1 MSTTPLKVHTSQAPV
16 SPQGKRLYREEVY
29 NKHGASQFG
38 SALDLRIPHL
48 GLVALFS
55 ILVINLIGYTL
66 AEGEYS
72 RKEVVSGIAS
82 NGLGPIKVYSPVIGT
97 VVKQYA
103 MEGAVVTKGDSLFVI
118 STDKS
123 TVTQRSA
130 FDYIRGELSTRR
142 QTLVADIKRRSVI
155 VDIEQ
160 RNALQ
165 ASATLTGQIEQ
176 INREIELAKSR
187 VALSVAN
194 VERYRQL
201 AVERYVVDSFLLD
214 KEQELRN
221 YQIQIES
228 LSRQREGI
236 RRDLDSAQNSLASLE
251 QKGMIEQADLQRSIA
266 DLNQQLADFDS
277 RKETLVVAH
286 ASGTLVGRTAEVG
299 SVVSSGSH
307 LVSILPAGPI
317 AEVQL
322 FVPSRSVGF
331 VRVGTQVN
339 VRFDAF
345 PYQKFGQATATVSQI
360 GAAPMLKSEI
370 PFTLAAGGEDY
381 FRIFAALDRSSVKA
395 YGEDLPIQN
404 GMRFEADMILE
415 KRKVYEWIIE
425 PVLGFTKK
433 Y

>member
-1 MSTTPLKVHTSQAPV
+1 
-16 SPQGKRLYREEVY
+16 
-29 NKHGASQFG
+29 
-38 SALDLRIPHL
+38 
-48 GLVALFS
+48 
-55 ILVINLIGYTL
+55 
-66 AEGEYS
+66 
-72 RKEVVSGIAS
+72 
-82 NGLGPIKVYSPVIGT
+82 
-97 VVKQYA
+97 
-103 MEGAVVTKGDSLFVI
+103 
-118 STDKS
+118 
-123 TVTQRSA
+123 
-130 FDYIRGELSTRR
+130 
-142 QTLVADIKRRSVI
+142 
-155 VDIEQ
+155 
-160 RNALQ
+160 
-165 ASATLTGQIEQ
+165 
-176 INREIELAKSR
+176 
-187 VALSVAN
+187 
-194 VERYRQL
+194 
-201 AVERYVVDSFLLD
+201 
-214 KEQELRN
+214 
-221 YQIQIES
+221 
-228 LSRQREGI
+228 
-236 RRDLDSAQNSLASLE
+236 
-251 QKGMIEQADLQRSIA
+251 
-266 DLNQQLADFDS
+266 LNQQLADFDS